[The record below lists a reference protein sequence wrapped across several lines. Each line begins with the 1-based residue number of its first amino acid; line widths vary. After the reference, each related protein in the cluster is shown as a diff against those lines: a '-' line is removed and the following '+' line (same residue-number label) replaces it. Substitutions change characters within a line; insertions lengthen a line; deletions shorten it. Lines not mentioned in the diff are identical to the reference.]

1 MDELAPGQL
10 LRILANDPAA
20 EEDIKRWAK
29 RAGHALLEFRESR
42 PRAGLRGPEGI
53 VDHAMPDKKKIVYLQ
68 TSGTDTPER
77 LYAPFILATTA
88 AAMGQEPIVYF
99 FIKGVTAVK
108 KGEAEKI
115 RIGEFPSL
123 SDVIDQAVEAGVK
136 LMVCEQSCMLLGLDR
151 ATSSSRRRWWAPPP
165 STISCSTPTPSSA
178 CDGGNQNREPTGP
191 PERALPIWRGRPRPL
206 LARYVRTSEH

>member
-1 MDELAPGQL
+1 
-10 LRILANDPAA
+10 
-20 EEDIKRWAK
+20 
-29 RAGHALLEFRESR
+29 
-42 PRAGLRGPEGI
+42 
-53 VDHAMPDKKKIVYLQ
+53 MPDKKKIVYLQ

-123 SDVIDQAVEAGVK
+123 SEVIDQAVGAGVK

-151 ATSSSRRRWWAPPP
+151 GDFIEPAQVVGAATLNDIVLDADAV
-165 STISCSTPTPSSA
+165 IS
-178 CDGGNQNREPTGP
+178 
-191 PERALPIWRGRPRPL
+191 
-206 LARYVRTSEH
+206 V